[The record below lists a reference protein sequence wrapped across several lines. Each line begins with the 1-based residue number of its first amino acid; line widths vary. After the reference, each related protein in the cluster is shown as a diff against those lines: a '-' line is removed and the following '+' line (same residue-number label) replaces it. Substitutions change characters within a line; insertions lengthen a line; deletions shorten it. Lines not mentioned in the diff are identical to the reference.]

1 MNEDITYKYYGY
13 YNSEEYSDDETGF
26 HCLCGLQY
34 KILFVEVKYSTM
46 FKSTWGAEEEYDDI
60 GGLSIAGGLRF

>member
-1 MNEDITYKYYGY
+1 MKNMAFTVYLV
-13 YNSEEYSDDETGF
+13 YNIR
-26 HCLCGLQY
+26 C
-34 KILFVEVKYSTM
+34 LFVEVKYSTM